1 MSNRFDPWS
10 EDASD
15 PRCWRCSSVLRASEI
30 RFGECYDGCAPTPRK
45 PAEQIRAEVAAMVA
59 RFRESPK
66 GRLIYAEADAAM
78 ERMKAD
84 KPGWADRVR
93 RHRDRDPQD
102 YWAPREDDK

>member
-1 MSNRFDPWS
+1 
-10 EDASD
+10 
-15 PRCWRCSSVLRASEI
+15 
-30 RFGECYDGCAPTPRK
+30 
-45 PAEQIRAEVAAMVA
+45 MVA